1 MDNPLLNTDGL
12 PRFGE
17 IRPEHVEPAIR
28 HQLAVNRTQLK
39 ELLASGAT
47 SFGAL
52 VEPVEAMQHRL
63 QCTWSPASHLNGV
76 ANSPELRA
84 AYNTCLPVI
93 SEYQTELGQNEALYR
108 AYGEILERDGASLDA
123 TQRKLI
129 DNALRDFRLAGVA
142 LDAERQLRF
151 RTLMQQLAREQARFE
166 ENVLDC
172 ANAWSKTIADAEQ
185 LRGLP
190 AAVVAR
196 ARVMAQDKGIDGW
209 LLTLDQPTY
218 LAVLTHAD
226 DEALRRELYT
236 AWSTR
241 ASDQG
246 PAAGRW
252 DNSPVIENILKW
264 RHEAAAML
272 GFAHYTAF
280 SLATKMARTAE
291 EVRAF
296 LEKLAEYCVPV
307 ARAELAELE
316 RFAGRQLQA
325 WDVSYFAERLQ
336 RKLHDITDEELR
348 PYFPLPRVLDGLF
361 GVAAR
366 LYGLEIRERAD
377 VAVWHPDVRFFE
389 IYGCR
394 DERVGSF
401 FVDPYARAG
410 KRSGAWMDECLG
422 RLEFAGRRVLP
433 VAYLVCNFLPP
444 VSGRPALLTHDE
456 VVTLFHEFGHGLH
469 HLLTRVR
476 YPSLAG
482 INGVPWDA
490 VELPSQFME
499 NYAWNPDV
507 LRLIS
512 AHIDSGEPLPNVMI
526 GRLQATRTF
535 QARLKAVRQLEFAL
549 FDLRLHS
556 EYQPQQGAR
565 IGEILQQV
573 RQSVAVVPAPEFN
586 RFAHSF
592 GHIFA
597 GGYASGYYSYK
608 WAEVLAADAFAA
620 FEEAGVFDAAVAR
633 RFLDSILSRG
643 GSRDALEA
651 FVEFRGREPD
661 IRPLLRQFGIAA

>member
-12 PRFGE
+12 PRFGA

-28 HQLAVNRTQLK
+28 HQLAANRAQLK
-39 ELLASGAT
+39 ELVTSGAAGF
-47 SFGAL
+47 SAL

-63 QCTWSPASHLNGV
+63 QCTWSPASHLNAV

-84 AYNTCLPVI
+84 AYNACLPLI

-108 AYGEILERDGASLDA
+108 AYAAILERDGQTLDT

-172 ANAWSKTIADAEQ
+172 ANAWSKTVTDAEV

-196 ARVMAQDKGIDGW
+196 ARAMAQDKGIAGW

-218 LAVLTHAD
+218 LAVLTHAE

-252 DNSPVIENILKW
+252 DNSPVIENILRW
-264 RHEAAAML
+264 RHEAATVL

-296 LEKLAEYCVPV
+296 LENLADHCVPV
-307 ARAELAELE
+307 ARAEFAELE
-316 RFAGRQLQA
+316 RFAGRSLHA
-325 WDVSYFAERLQ
+325 WDVPFFAERLQ
-336 RKLHDITDEELR
+336 RSLHGITDEELR
-348 PYFPLPRVLDGLF
+348 PYFPLPRVLEGLF

-366 LYGLEIRERAD
+366 LYGLEIREKTD

-389 IYGCR
+389 IHSGQG
-394 DERVGSF
+394 ERVGSF
-401 FVDPYARAG
+401 YVDLYARPG

-444 VSGRPALLTHDE
+444 VSERPALLTHDE

-512 AHIDSGEPLPNVMI
+512 AHIDSGVQLPDAMI

-535 QARLKAVRQLEFAL
+535 QAGLKAVRQLEFAL

-556 EYQPQQGAR
+556 EYQPQHGTRLGQ
-565 IGEILQQV
+565 ILEEV
-573 RQSVAVVPAPEFN
+573 RRRVAVVPSPEFN

-597 GGYASGYYSYK
+597 GGYAAGYYSYK

-620 FEEAGVFDAAVAR
+620 FEEAGVFDAVVAR
-633 RFLDSILSRG
+633 RFLDAILSRG

-651 FVEFRGREPD
+651 FVEFRGRAPD